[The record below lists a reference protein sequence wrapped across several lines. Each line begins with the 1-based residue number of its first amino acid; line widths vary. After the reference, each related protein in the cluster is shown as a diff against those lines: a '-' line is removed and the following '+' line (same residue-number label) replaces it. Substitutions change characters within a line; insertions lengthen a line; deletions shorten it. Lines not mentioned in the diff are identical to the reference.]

1 MHSARVRAGETTA
14 EEKLSNVIVPS
25 YPIRSSAANVS
36 AKSTLP
42 VPERAAVA
50 LADVEVAET
59 VAGQL
64 DRRRHPR
71 LLDVHGVRPE
81 LDPRIGS
88 GAPLHAW
95 A

>member
-36 AKSTLP
+36 AKSMLP
-42 VPERAAVA
+42 VPSGPRLLSP
-50 LADVEVAET
+50 LAEA

-64 DRRRHPR
+64 DRRGRSR
-71 LLDVHGVRPE
+71 LLDVHVVGVEMQRGVRRP
-81 LDPRIGS
+81 DVVRS
-88 GAPLHAW
+88 
-95 A
+95 